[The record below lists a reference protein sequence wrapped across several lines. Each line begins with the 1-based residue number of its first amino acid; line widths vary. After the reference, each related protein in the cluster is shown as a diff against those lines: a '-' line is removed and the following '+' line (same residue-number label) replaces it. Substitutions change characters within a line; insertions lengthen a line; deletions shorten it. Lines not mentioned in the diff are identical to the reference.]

1 MSKEISQG
9 KIRMRTDSDFFIY
22 ALWGTFALTL
32 FSGIFLAVYYVPTFA
47 QAFSSVERLNDQVSF
62 GWLIHRA
69 HGSGGNFFLIL
80 MLLYLL
86 RVFYGGEYKIGSRA
100 GWVLGVLS
108 LFLTVWTNLSGFF
121 LPLSQAAFWGTSTV
135 LANLSSIPWVGSFAV
150 DFIRGGKELGGSA
163 LVRLYS
169 MHLGFSA
176 LIALLLFWH
185 LRLKFAERETEEGGL
200 QRFKGALFAAA
211 VAGLLLACVTFV
223 PGWFSD
229 PLKEAANPMIN
240 PERVSPPWYFLFL
253 EETLK
258 FIARDYPAWSL
269 ASIVLAV
276 LLIFLFPY
284 MDRNPER
291 SLLSRP
297 LALGLGA
304 AFLVVLVYFS
314 LLGTANAR
322 YGEKIILPDKTLSAQ
337 EVRGARVFAE
347 KNCAYCHQVYGREGR
362 REGPDMAVVRQ
373 RQRSPEWVQRFI
385 LNARIYQPGTTM
397 PRYEI
402 PLEDLEALS
411 AYLLSLDSQGNK
423 FMAVDRKQF
432 LAYAPFLQSGGAGGE
447 GGR

>member
-1 MSKEISQG
+1 M
-9 KIRMRTDSDFFIY
+9 
-22 ALWGTFALTL
+22 
-32 FSGIFLAVYYVPTFA
+32 
-47 QAFSSVERLNDQVSF
+47 
-62 GWLIHRA
+62 
-69 HGSGGNFFLIL
+69 
-80 MLLYLL
+80 
-86 RVFYGGEYKIGSRA
+86 
-100 GWVLGVLS
+100 VLS
-108 LFLTVWTNLSGFF
+108 
-121 LPLSQAAFWGTSTV
+121 
-135 LANLSSIPWVGSFAV
+135 NLSSIPWVGSFVV

-163 LVRLYS
+163 LIRLYS

-176 LIALLLFWH
+176 LIALLLFRH
-185 LRLKFAERETEEGGL
+185 RRLKFAGRETEEGSP
-200 QRFKGALFAAA
+200 QRFKAALFAAA
-211 VAGLLLACVTFV
+211 VVGILVACVTFI

-258 FIARDYPAWSL
+258 FLARDYPSWSF
-269 ASIVLAV
+269 VLTALVAV
-276 LLIFLFPY
+276 LIFFLPHI
-284 MDRNPER
+284 DRNPER
-291 SLLSRP
+291 SLLNRP
-297 LALGLGA
+297 LALGVGA

-337 EVRGARVFAE
+337 EVRGAVVFAE
-347 KNCAYCHQVYGREGR
+347 KNCAYCHQVFGREGR

-385 LNARIYQPGTTM
+385 LNARVSQPGTTM

-411 AYLLSLDSQGNK
+411 AYLLSLGSQGNK
-423 FMAVDRKQF
+423 FVAVDRKPF
-432 LAYAPFLQSGGAGGE
+432 LDYAPFLQFGGAGGE